1 MRERSVAQRLLFEP
15 RAIQDADGSLT
26 GSIGPAINAH
36 RVAVLQAATT
46 LLVPKTTHCRT
57 LDDLQ
62 SLQKPRLAGKNR
74 LPPPQDPPRLGNDR
88 EKRNFGPRANCPRR
102 DPEPPS
108 NKVKTGTPGE

>member
-74 LPPPQDPPRLGNDR
+74 LPPLKTLLDLGMVGRKGPVGPEQTVVGEIRNPRVTR
-88 EKRNFGPRANCPRR
+88 
-102 DPEPPS
+102 
-108 NKVKTGTPGE
+108 